1 MLQVHN
7 TSSLRRTYT
16 CYYSTNLKNDEIKVF
31 STSLGHVA
39 TTCDDPEVS
48 LLVKWAKQHEGSN
61 ML

>member
-1 MLQVHN
+1 MLQIHN

-16 CYYSTNLKNDEIKVF
+16 CYYSTNLKNDENDKIKVF

-48 LLVKWAKQHEGSN
+48 LLVKWAK
-61 ML
+61 